1 LQKKIFYHVIG
12 FVMVAFGIVGI
23 IFSRL
28 GASPIDAFNYFL
40 YTLTPLSLGTVAV
53 LLGLTVSLVCY
64 LLERKK
70 DMIYSVI
77 FLFIIGI
84 LIDSWKFLFELLP
97 TPLIESFYFRIP
109 LAAFSLFVVSFGVA
123 ITMTTGLPSLPFER
137 LLQIMNKKI
146 HSIKWTKIIIEGTF
160 FILAVIL
167 GTITKQLFE
176 QVHVFTVVLVFF
188 TGPLISM
195 FVDIIE
201 RKKIKGEIVY
211 AA

>member
-1 LQKKIFYHVIG
+1 
-12 FVMVAFGIVGI
+12 MVAFGIVGI
-23 IFSRL
+23 IFSKL

-53 LLGLTVSLVCY
+53 LLGLSVSLLCFI
-64 LLERKK
+64 LERKK

-84 LIDSWKFLFELLP
+84 LIDSWKFLFELFP
-97 TPLIESFYFRIP
+97 PEFFESFYVRVP
-109 LAAFSLFVVSFGVA
+109 LAGLSLLIVSLGVA

-137 LLQIMNKKI
+137 LLAIMNKRI
-146 HSIKWTKIIIEGTF
+146 HSVKWTKIIIEGTF
-160 FILAVIL
+160 FIFAVIL

-195 FVDIIE
+195 FIDIID
-201 RKKIKGEIVY
+201 RKKVKGEMIY

>member
-1 LQKKIFYHVIG
+1 
-12 FVMVAFGIVGI
+12 MVAFGIVGI
-23 IFSRL
+23 VTSKL

-53 LLGLTVSLVCY
+53 LLGLSVSLLCY
-64 LLERKK
+64 ILERKR

-77 FLFIIGI
+77 FLFMIGV
-84 LIDSWKFLFELLP
+84 LIDSWKFLFELM
-97 TPLIESFYFRIP
+97 PLEFYESFYVRIP
-109 LAAFSLFVVSFGVA
+109 LAIFSLLIVSFGVA

-137 LLQIMNKKI
+137 LLAIMNKKI
-146 HSIKWTKIIIEGTF
+146 NSVKWTKIIIEGTF
-160 FILAVIL
+160 FIFAVIL

-176 QVHVFTVVLVFF
+176 QVHVFTVVLVIF

-195 FVDIIE
+195 FIDIID
-201 RKKIKGEIVY
+201 RKKVKGEIIY

>member
-1 LQKKIFYHVIG
+1 MQKKVFYHVIG
-12 FVMVAFGIVGI
+12 FVLVAFGIVGI

-53 LLGLTVSLVCY
+53 LLGLTVSLVCF
-64 LLERKK
+64 LIEKKK

-84 LIDSWKFLFELLP
+84 LIDSWKFLFEFIP
-97 TPLIESFYFRIP
+97 ADVLISFYFRIP
-109 LAAFSLFVVSFGVA
+109 LAIFSLFVVCFGVA

-137 LLQIMNKKI
+137 LLYIINKKVK
-146 HSIKWTKIIIEGTF
+146 SIKWTKIMIEGTF
-160 FILAVIL
+160 FIFAVIL
-167 GTITKQLFE
+167 GTITNQLFE
-176 QVHVFTVVLVFF
+176 QVHVFTVVLVMF

-195 FVDIIE
+195 FIDIIN
-201 RKKIKGEIVY
+201 KKRIKGEITY
-211 AA
+211 AT

>member
-1 LQKKIFYHVIG
+1 VLG

-53 LLGLTVSLVCY
+53 LLGLSVSLLCFI
-64 LLERKK
+64 LERKK

-97 TPLIESFYFRIP
+97 NQFIDSFYVRIP
-109 LAAFSLFVVSFGVA
+109 LAGLSLLIVSIGVA
-123 ITMTTGLPSLPFER
+123 LTMTTGLPSLPFER

-176 QVHVFTVVLVFF
+176 QVHVFTVVLVIF